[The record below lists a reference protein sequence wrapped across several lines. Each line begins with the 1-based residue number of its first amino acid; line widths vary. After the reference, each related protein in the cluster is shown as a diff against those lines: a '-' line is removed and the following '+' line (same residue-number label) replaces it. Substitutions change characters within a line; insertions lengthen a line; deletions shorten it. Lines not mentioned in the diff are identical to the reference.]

1 METVQLGSEY
11 SLSAE
16 LLGLHYRL
24 SAAMA
29 QLRGEGPGLSAVLLL
44 FGHESIRFWRLER
57 RDFLSLQL
65 KCQRLLFF
73 S

>member
-1 METVQLGSEY
+1 
-11 SLSAE
+11 
-16 LLGLHYRL
+16 
-24 SAAMA
+24 MA
-29 QLRGEGPGLSAVLLL
+29 QLRGEGPGLSAVLL

-65 KCQRLLFF
+65 KCQRLLLF